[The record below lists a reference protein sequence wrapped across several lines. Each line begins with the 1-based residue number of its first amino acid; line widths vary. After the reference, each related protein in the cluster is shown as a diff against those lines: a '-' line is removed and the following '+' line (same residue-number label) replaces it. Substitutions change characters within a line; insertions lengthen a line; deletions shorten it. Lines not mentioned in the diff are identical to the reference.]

1 MTSYIKITKEMSAL
15 VDQLNFN
22 LAEIEVKGESV
33 KFLFNSRMLLK
44 QLLESVISEE
54 DIQKDIEKK
63 EENN

>member
-1 MTSYIKITKEMSAL
+1 MSAL